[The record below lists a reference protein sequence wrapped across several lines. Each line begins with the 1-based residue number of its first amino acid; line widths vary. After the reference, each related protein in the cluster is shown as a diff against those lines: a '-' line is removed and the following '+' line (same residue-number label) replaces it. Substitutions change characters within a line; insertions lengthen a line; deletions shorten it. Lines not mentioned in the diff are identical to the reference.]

1 MAEPSTKVSQIYAV
15 VHSLRNIL
23 YSVHWNEKLIKLL
36 RSQRWF
42 IQQRFLSSFVEIWD
56 KVNAFI
62 TVMPK
67 ETSIFIYRQF
77 WQSDWQNY
85 NK

>member
-36 RSQRWF
+36 RSQR
-42 IQQRFLSSFVEIWD
+42 
-56 KVNAFI
+56 
-62 TVMPK
+62 
-67 ETSIFIYRQF
+67 
-77 WQSDWQNY
+77 
-85 NK
+85 